1 MCRSFSNFYIIT
13 SIYYLVNDFL
23 YVYIAYL
30 SLYLINYK
38 AAASFFYIMSL
49 FLASLFITI
58 CYYMYLF
65 LSITDKRSFYLQ
77 VRVANT
83 ATLNSLLVYSKQKR
97 QSYLRNTIAFIN
109 THGTCRART
118 CDPLI
123 KSQLLYQL
131 S

>member
-49 FLASLFITI
+49 FLASLFIAI

-83 ATLNSLLVYSKQKR
+83 ATLNSLFSLFQTKKAIVFTQYDRLYKYSWDMQG
-97 QSYLRNTIAFIN
+97 SNLRPI
-109 THGTCRART
+109 
-118 CDPLI
+118 D
-123 KSQLLYQL
+123 
-131 S
+131 